1 MCVNN
6 GQFIL
11 SSYEA
16 LSSFEDHLLLSSIFL
31 TMTTTLG
38 MFSRVKD
45 RHFLPHYYQKTPR
58 RKNVNIDMHL
68 DGHLSRTEDMINFGP
83 SVFYQFSGQQKRK
96 KLEQKCSN
104 FASPVRRPQKRET
117 IPS

>member
-1 MCVNN
+1 
-6 GQFIL
+6 
-11 SSYEA
+11 
-16 LSSFEDHLLLSSIFL
+16 
-31 TMTTTLG
+31 
-38 MFSRVKD
+38 
-45 RHFLPHYYQKTPR
+45 
-58 RKNVNIDMHL
+58 MHL

-117 IPS
+117 IPSWCYNFSSVLGGHYSFFFENSNFTTLQRVWLESPFIFLTFLQMGKVAFSAYSVDLGVPSSNNVM